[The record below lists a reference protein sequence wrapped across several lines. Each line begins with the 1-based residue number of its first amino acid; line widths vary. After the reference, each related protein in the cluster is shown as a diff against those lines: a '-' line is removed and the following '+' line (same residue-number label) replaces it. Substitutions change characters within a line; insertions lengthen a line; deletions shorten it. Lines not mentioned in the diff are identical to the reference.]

1 MMSGLWHMNGEVA
14 ELQSFTAEE
23 MKPRFPLDPDPL
35 TAPEALALTGA
46 VARGS
51 SISLIK
57 YCFLDIPS
65 RRGAAQR
72 HGESRVCPPLEA
84 GVWASCS
91 VALSTWHSQFSCL
104 RLPTRL
110 LLSR

>member
-1 MMSGLWHMNGEVA
+1 MNGKVA

-23 MKPRFPLDPDPL
+23 MKPHFPLDPDHL
-35 TAPEALALTGA
+35 TAPEALVLTGA

-65 RRGAAQR
+65 CRQAALR
-72 HGESRVCPPLEA
+72 HVESLT
-84 GVWASCS
+84 S
-91 VALSTWHSQFSCL
+91 ALL
-104 RLPTRL
+104 
-110 LLSR
+110 